1 MNGLVKTTEPCVFED
16 EKRAFVKGCLN
27 ALLLVIP
34 FWIVIFTIYIFK
46 KISGKDCL
54 LFYLKYP

>member
-1 MNGLVKTTEPCVFED
+1 MNGLVKTTEPCIFAG

-34 FWIVIFTIYIFK
+34 FWIVIFAIYI
-46 KISGKDCL
+46 
-54 LFYLKYP
+54 

>member
-1 MNGLVKTTEPCVFED
+1 MNGLVKATEPYVLKG

-34 FWIVIFTIYIFK
+34 FWIVIFAIYILK
-46 KISGKDCL
+46 K
-54 LFYLKYP
+54 

>member
-1 MNGLVKTTEPCVFED
+1 MNGLVKPTEPYVFEG

-34 FWIVIFTIYIFK
+34 FWIVIFTIYFLK
-46 KISGKDCL
+46 K
-54 LFYLKYP
+54 

>member
-1 MNGLVKTTEPCVFED
+1 MNGLVKATEPYVFEG

-34 FWIVIFTIYIFK
+34 FWIVIFAIYILK
-46 KISGKDCL
+46 K
-54 LFYLKYP
+54 